1 MSALAHPSPPTAAV
15 TVARGQIGC
24 PKPPGEEPPPEN
36 ALPRTPNSPKDPAGG
51 NSHNPLMSSDL
62 DKRESLSNSASLVY
76 YGYRFYDPNSGRWP
90 SRDPIE
96 ERGGMNLYGFVRN
109 SGVNWVDVLGEIG
122 WQFTDAYGR
131 PLPGSPGYTPWPT
144 NSGGGGGQSSGS
156 MNWSDALEAFMLDQL
171 SGGGSIGGGFSIPVP
186 PPVKLGIDVNGQFD
200 AFKCMKDGKEMV
212 GAEFSVS
219 VTVEG
224 GFGAGIRL
232 KTYPPPPGNQRNQ
245 RGAGGKK
252 LKHLA
257 GKPLPWYQQ
266 RNGQGNVGL
275 TNSNQDC
282 SCPNNGW
289 GGSLSVGVTARASAI
304 LAGGSATAA
313 LTWQFGTP
321 FNWANIDGSMSV
333 NYGMTSSI
341 APEAFLG
348 VQGTATAKY
357 TITETK

>member
-1 MSALAHPSPPTAAV
+1 MTSLITNNSITSIYFPTYDGNGNVSEYLNESGEVSAHYEYDPFGKT
-15 TVARGQIGC
+15 TVASG
-24 PKPPGEEPPPEN
+24 PKAN
-36 ALPRTPNSPKDPAGG
+36 DFAHRFSTK
-51 NSHNPLMSSDL
+51 PLDATTGL
-62 DKRESLSNSASLVY
+62 YY